1 MSSRVNIDIN
11 SVIHKAL
18 MDAGISPPKLCKV
31 LIENWYA
38 SAQDDVLLIGKIVI
52 LEDKIAE
59 IERKLKVTRN
69 LEDELAIMKR
79 ELETLKSYQD
89 EGREIGKRFKLL
101 QYLNQRIVFYNYD
114 KGVIMKKHGDVVK
127 QLGDEFNLDEQ
138 IDKIKKINEVM
149 VV

>member
-1 MSSRVNIDIN
+1 
-11 SVIHKAL
+11 

-31 LIENWYA
+31 LIENWYT

-69 LEDELAIMKR
+69 LEDELAMMKR
-79 ELETLKSYQD
+79 ELETLKSYRD

-114 KGVIMKKHGDVVK
+114 KDVIMKKHGDVVK

-149 VV
+149 IS

>member
-1 MSSRVNIDIN
+1 MSSRVDIDIN
-11 SVIHKAL
+11 SVIYKAL
-18 MDAGISPPKLCKV
+18 MDAGISPSKLCKV

-59 IERKLKVTRN
+59 IERKLKVNRN
-69 LEDELAIMKR
+69 LEDELNIMTR

-89 EGREIGKRFKLL
+89 DGREIGKRFKLL

-114 KGVIMKKHGDVVK
+114 KDVIMKKHGDVVK
-127 QLGDEFNLDEQ
+127 QLGDEFNLDGQ

-149 VV
+149 V

>member
-31 LIENWYA
+31 LIENWYT

-69 LEDELAIMKR
+69 LEDELAMMKR
-79 ELETLKSYQD
+79 ELETLKSYRD

-114 KGVIMKKHGDVVK
+114 KDVIMKKHGDVVK

-149 VV
+149 IS

>member
-31 LIENWYA
+31 LIENWYT

-69 LEDELAIMKR
+69 LEDELAMMKR
-79 ELETLKSYQD
+79 ELETLKSYRD

-101 QYLNQRIVFYNYD
+101 QYLNQRIVFT
-114 KGVIMKKHGDVVK
+114 IM
-127 QLGDEFNLDEQ
+127 
-138 IDKIKKINEVM
+138 IKM
-149 VV
+149 